1 MVYILLV
8 VLLVNSVIST
18 ALTPQADLGGFLD
31 LRILHGAYLGIL
43 LLFTVPILLNALQ
56 KGTTFFGMSD
66 VNLLFVSPISPK
78 KILAYG
84 LMKQMG
90 RTLLMMFFFL
100 FYGAMM
106 AQTFGIVWTDT
117 LALVVGAAVT
127 LFSVQVLSLLLYNFT
142 NGNPARVRTAKAILY
157 VYLAAIAG
165 IILLEFTEGGSNM
178 EALLAAVSSP
188 KLEYLPLLGWI
199 KGACFAFIA
208 GNLAQAG
215 LFAGLTVLAVAAC
228 VLVFVRGNVDYF
240 EDVLQSTETAQEQR
254 DALKK
259 AADSGMMTTNNGKKR
274 KYKVRTTG
282 IRHGWGA
289 NAFFYKH
296 LCEARRRSRIPFLD
310 ANTIILVL
318 VNLGMAFLLSNIWS
332 EEGDVMPAGLMMIIG
347 AAFSCYILFFLN
359 ATGAWMQELMKPYI
373 YLVPASGFT
382 KLVWAAM
389 STMLKPVVDGVIVFA
404 ILGIY
409 AQANPLTVL
418 LCILVYASMGV
429 LYIAGSVLSDRI
441 LGTVANK
448 GLIMILYMLILLLL
462 VLPGVGI
469 SLVLLL
475 TMGDFLPAIVIGM
488 PVVLWNLAVSAGVF
502 ALCRNNLE
510 NVELTNSL

>member
-1 MVYILLV
+1 MSTIFYMLRKEWKNRLLALFRHPGKLVVYILLV

-117 LALVVGAAVT
+117 LALVLGAAVT

-178 EALLAAVSSP
+178 EALLAAGEFRVQ
-188 KLEYLPLLGWI
+188 G
-199 KGACFAFIA
+199 
-208 GNLAQAG
+208 
-215 LFAGLTVLAVAAC
+215 
-228 VLVFVRGNVDYF
+228 
-240 EDVLQSTETAQEQR
+240 
-254 DALKK
+254 
-259 AADSGMMTTNNGKKR
+259 
-274 KYKVRTTG
+274 
-282 IRHGWGA
+282 
-289 NAFFYKH
+289 
-296 LCEARRRSRIPFLD
+296 
-310 ANTIILVL
+310 
-318 VNLGMAFLLSNIWS
+318 LLSRLHCTWF
-332 EEGDVMPAGLMMIIG
+332 DA
-347 AAFSCYILFFLN
+347 
-359 ATGAWMQELMKPYI
+359 GAW
-373 YLVPASGFT
+373 VDDRAFT
-382 KLVWAAM
+382 NLN
-389 STMLKPVVDGVIVFA
+389 TPED
-404 ILGIY
+404 Y
-409 AQANPLTVL
+409 QQL
-418 LCILVYASMGV
+418 LAHPR
-429 LYIAGSVLSDRI
+429 A
-441 LGTVANK
+441 
-448 GLIMILYMLILLLL
+448 
-462 VLPGVGI
+462 
-469 SLVLLL
+469 
-475 TMGDFLPAIVIGM
+475 
-488 PVVLWNLAVSAGVF
+488 
-502 ALCRNNLE
+502 
-510 NVELTNSL
+510 

>member
-1 MVYILLV
+1 
-8 VLLVNSVIST
+8 
-18 ALTPQADLGGFLD
+18 
-31 LRILHGAYLGIL
+31 
-43 LLFTVPILLNALQ
+43 
-56 KGTTFFGMSD
+56 
-66 VNLLFVSPISPK
+66 
-78 KILAYG
+78 
-84 LMKQMG
+84 
-90 RTLLMMFFFL
+90 
-100 FYGAMM
+100 
-106 AQTFGIVWTDT
+106 
-117 LALVVGAAVT
+117 
-127 LFSVQVLSLLLYNFT
+127 
-142 NGNPARVRTAKAILY
+142 
-157 VYLAAIAG
+157 
-165 IILLEFTEGGSNM
+165 M

-282 IRHGWGA
+282 IRRGWGA
-289 NAFFYKH
+289 NTFFYKH
-296 LCEARRRSRIPFLD
+296 LCEARRRSRIPFVD
-310 ANTIILVL
+310 SNTIILVL
-318 VNLGMAFLLSNIWS
+318 VNLGMAFILSHVWS
-332 EEGDVMPAGLMMIIG
+332 EEGGVMPAGLMMIIG

-359 ATGAWMQELMKPYI
+359 AAGAWMQELMKPYI

-409 AQANPLTVL
+409 AHANPLDRPF
-418 LCILVYASMGV
+418 VY
-429 LYIAGSVLSDRI
+429 
-441 LGTVANK
+441 
-448 GLIMILYMLILLLL
+448 
-462 VLPGVGI
+462 PGVW
-469 SLVLLL
+469 
-475 TMGDFLPAIVIGM
+475 
-488 PVVLWNLAVSAGVF
+488 PVWACCTLRAASFPTAFSARWRTKG
-502 ALCRNNLE
+502 
-510 NVELTNSL
+510 

>member
-1 MVYILLV
+1 MSTIFYMLRKEWKNRLLALFRHPGKLVVYILLV

-117 LALVVGAAVT
+117 LALVLGAAVT

-157 VYLAAIAG
+157 VYLAAIVG

-282 IRHGWGA
+282 IRRGWGA
-289 NAFFYKH
+289 NTFFYKH
-296 LCEARRRSRIPFLD
+296 LCEARRRSRIPFVD
-310 ANTIILVL
+310 SNTIILVL
-318 VNLGMAFLLSNIWS
+318 VNLGMAFILSHVWS
-332 EEGDVMPAGLMMIIG
+332 EEGDVMPAGLMMR
-347 AAFSCYILFFLN
+347 L
-359 ATGAWMQELMKPYI
+359 
-373 YLVPASGFT
+373 
-382 KLVWAAM
+382 
-389 STMLKPVVDGVIVFA
+389 
-404 ILGIY
+404 LG
-409 AQANPLTVL
+409 Q
-418 LCILVYASMGV
+418 
-429 LYIAGSVLSDRI
+429 R
-441 LGTVANK
+441 
-448 GLIMILYMLILLLL
+448 
-462 VLPGVGI
+462 
-469 SLVLLL
+469 
-475 TMGDFLPAIVIGM
+475 
-488 PVVLWNLAVSAGVF
+488 LAVISCF
-502 ALCRNNLE
+502 
-510 NVELTNSL
+510 S